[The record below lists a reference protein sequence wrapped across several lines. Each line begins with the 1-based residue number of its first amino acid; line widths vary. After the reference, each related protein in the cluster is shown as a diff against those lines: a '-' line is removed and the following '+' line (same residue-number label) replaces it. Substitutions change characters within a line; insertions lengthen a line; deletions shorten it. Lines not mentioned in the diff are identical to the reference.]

1 MIDQRQ
7 QIVQDL
13 GYLSLRLKHS
23 IQPGSLDNYKKIANF
38 FKTQDNIFLL
48 SKGTGRF
55 VADFIAQKFNQIACI
70 HAEAYP
76 SAEFRHGPLAMLD
89 EDEKTAVIFLILDDE
104 NLDQCLMNI
113 LQVKERGATV
123 TVVTNLKD
131 IGKVCDAS
139 KIDFLIQI
147 FPQ

>member
-1 MIDQRQ
+1 M
-7 QIVQDL
+7 
-13 GYLSLRLKHS
+13 KHS
-23 IQPGSLDNYKKIANF
+23 LQPSYIAKYKELAEV
-38 FKTQDNIFLL
+38 FKSQDNIFLL
-48 SKGTGRF
+48 AKGTGSF

-89 EDEKTAVIFLILDDE
+89 EEEKTAVIFLILDDE

-113 LQVKERGATV
+113 LQIKDRGATV

-131 IGKVCDAS
+131 IHSRVDAS
-139 KIDFLIQI
+139 KIDHLI
-147 FPQ
+147 